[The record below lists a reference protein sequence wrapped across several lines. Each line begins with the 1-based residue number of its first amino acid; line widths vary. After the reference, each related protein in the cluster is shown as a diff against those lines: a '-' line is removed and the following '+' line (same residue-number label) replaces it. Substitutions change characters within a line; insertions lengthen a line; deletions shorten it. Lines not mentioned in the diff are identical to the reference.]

1 MQETQ
6 DQSLGGEDTLEK
18 GITTSPV
25 FLPGELHGQK
35 SLVGYSPWGLKDLDT
50 TEWLT
55 HTALNKWIS

>member
-1 MQETQ
+1 MVAQITENLSAMQETLVQ
-6 DQSLGGEDTLEK
+6 PLGGEDTLEK

-50 TEWLT
+50 TE
-55 HTALNKWIS
+55 